1 VTLYLIETD
10 MILAAASSKDR
21 HHAMALKVLQRAK
34 PLLLSPFSLIELDLL
49 VSSGRIKVI
58 LPDFYRALEGLL
70 MYYGINVPP
79 PQPLHLEKAL
89 ALRAKYGLSYF
100 DSLHA
105 AVTTSA
111 GATLIS
117 FDRRHANVEGLA
129 YIHPREFL
137 ESLKST
143 P

>member
-1 VTLYLIETD
+1 VTLYLVETD
-10 MILAAASSKDR
+10 VILAAASSRDR
-21 HHAMALKVLQRAK
+21 HHDVALKVLQRAK

-49 VSSGRIKVI
+49 VSSGRIQAV
-58 LPDFYRALEGLL
+58 LPGFYRALEGLL
-70 MYYGINVPP
+70 MYYGIDVPP
-79 PQPLHLEKAL
+79 PQPLHLERASE
-89 ALRAKYGLSYF
+89 LRPKYGLSYF

-105 AVTTSA
+105 AVAVSA

-117 FDRRHANVEGLA
+117 FDRRYANVEGLA

-137 ESLKST
+137 ESLKG